1 MPLPDR
7 DDLRDER
14 ASTGPALRPHSAL
27 ELAFRL
33 LDEHRATQGWVQERL
48 HAAFTGWNWPGAQ
61 RGRVTDLVCGVV
73 RRQGTLNRLL
83 QRVVSRPL
91 EMLEPSLQTLLSLG
105 AYQLAYLDH
114 VPAYAAVNEAVELTK
129 TLGAPRWTKLV
140 NGVLRSIG
148 RLCLEAAASG
158 PAVDALP
165 LSSGRYR
172 QLSEPV
178 FVDPRH
184 APGEYLAQ
192 AFSLPGWLT
201 ERWAQRWTGETLW
214 NLGQALN
221 TPPVTFLRVN
231 QLRTT
236 LEQVLA
242 AFSEAGVVAH
252 VVPGHPLALRL
263 EAGPAIP
270 QLPGFAEGWWTPQD
284 LTAMQAAPRLA
295 PATGSRVWD
304 MCAAPGTKTTHLAE
318 LMHDDGE
325 ILATDRDAERLFRID
340 DNAKRLGLRSI
351 RSRFINEDPTT
362 LPTGLFD
369 HILLD
374 VPCSNT
380 GVLHRRAEARWRL
393 EPRALF
399 DLPLEQSALLTAA
412 WSRLRPGGTLLY
424 STCSIEPEENER
436 IVEAFAA
443 HQGDL
448 TVRAQA
454 SFLPSEHGD
463 GGFQALLEKRRS

>member
-7 DDLRDER
+7 DAPRFER
-14 ASTGPALRPHSAL
+14 EGSGPALRPHSSL
-27 ELAFRL
+27 ELAYRL

-91 EMLEPSLQTLLSLG
+91 ETLEPSLQTLLSLG

-129 TLGAPRWTKLV
+129 TIGAPRWTKLV
-140 NGVLRSIG
+140 NGVLRSIT
-148 RLCLEAAASG
+148 RLCLDAAAAG
-158 PAVDALP
+158 PAIDALP
-165 LSSGRYR
+165 LSAGRYR

-178 FVDPRH
+178 FADPQS
-184 APGEYLAQ
+184 APGDHLAE

-201 ERWAQRWTGETLW
+201 ARWAQRWSGETLW

-231 QLRTT
+231 RRQTT
-236 LEQVLA
+236 IEQVLA
-242 AFSEAGVVAH
+242 AFSAAGVVAH
-252 VVPGHPLALRL
+252 PVDENADALRL
-263 EAGPAIP
+263 ESGPAIP

-295 PATGSRVWD
+295 PVAGARVWD
-304 MCAAPGTKTTHLAE
+304 VCAAPGTKTTHLAE
-318 LMHDDGE
+318 LMDDHGE

-340 DNAKRLGLRSI
+340 ENARRLGLTSI
-351 RSRFINEDPTT
+351 RSRFINEDPSTH
-362 LPTGLFD
+362 PAESFE

-399 DLPLEQSALLTAA
+399 DLPLEQSALLSMA

-424 STCSIEPEENER
+424 STCSIEPEENELL
-436 IVEAFAA
+436 VQSFASR
-443 HQGDL
+443 QRDL
-448 TVRAQA
+448 VIREQVA
-454 SFLPSEHGD
+454 FLPSSHGD
-463 GGFQALLEKRRS
+463 GGFQALLEKQ